1 MKKTVARVLDSL
13 GNGTKTGR
21 LLDYLDSVP
30 LGSLRR
36 DLDLVAPEELA
47 SIFNL
52 AVSLANVQTS
62 NLERRMGDI
71 QAGSAGFSASG
82 YASNVGGP
90 SYSGGGSYGP
100 AGKGGKELRA
110 PDDQRLGVFV
120 TGVGEFT
127 NIGNTSNARGY
138 DLTTGGFTLS
148 VDYKLTPNWA
158 IGINTGY
165 ARLTF

>member
-82 YASNVGGP
+82 YASNAGGP

-120 TGVGEFT
+120 AGVEQ
-127 NIGNTSNARGY
+127 S
-138 DLTTGGFTLS
+138 
-148 VDYKLTPNWA
+148 WA
-158 IGINTGY
+158 PLVPD
-165 ARLTF
+165 RL